1 MLIPVSI
8 DMGAQGFLK
17 KLQKAVD
24 KVQKTVK
31 EVQKTDEGVTNATS
45 KEEGN

>member
-1 MLIPVSI
+1 
-8 DMGAQGFLK
+8 MGAQGFLK